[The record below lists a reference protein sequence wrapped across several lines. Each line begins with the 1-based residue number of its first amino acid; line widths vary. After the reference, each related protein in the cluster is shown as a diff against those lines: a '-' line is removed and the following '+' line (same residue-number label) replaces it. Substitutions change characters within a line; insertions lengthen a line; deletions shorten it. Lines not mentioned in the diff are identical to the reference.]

1 MPVEFRIDA
10 SAFRKF
16 NQDLKEFDPALS
28 RSYRK
33 RLKSIGDKGAEEMR
47 KTVRLAPFG
56 DRPGTRGSRGRIAK
70 NTKVGISTGS
80 RSAGVK
86 ITTRGAPT
94 EGFAAAYNIKKPFR
108 HPVFGNRNVWVE
120 QQGRP
125 YFGTSITKVLRAR
138 LQKEMSD
145 AADDAF
151 RAMKAT
157 KI

>member
-1 MPVEFRIDA
+1 MGVEFRIDA
-10 SAFRKF
+10 SAFRKL
-16 NQDLKEFDPALS
+16 NEDLKEFEPKLQ

-33 RLKSIGDKGAEEMR
+33 RLKLIGDKGAEEMR
-47 KTVRLAPFG
+47 KTVRLPPVG
-56 DRPGTRGSRGRIAK
+56 DRPGTRGSRDRIAK

-94 EGFAAAYNIKKPFR
+94 DGFAAAYNSKKPFR
-108 HPVFGNRNVWVE
+108 HRVFGNPNVWVE
-120 QQGRP
+120 QSGRP
-125 YFGTSITKVLRAR
+125 YFGVAITKVLRAS
-138 LQKEMSD
+138 LQQEMSD